1 MGNSTSKSKKLVGFV
16 ATATLATSMIAG
28 AGNASAQTTDSL
40 KASEPVQERA
50 EDKQLTLF
58 VPPQNV
64 VFVGDSFD
72 PMKDVWAKD
81 KNGKDI
87 TSKITY
93 TGDEKV
99 DLTKMGDYELTFTV
113 SDDEGNTVVQKQRVA
128 VRYKHVTNTAPTILI
143 LRDKITL
150 NIGDTFDP
158 MEGVTGSD
166 SEEGNLTHKIT
177 YDNGL
182 DTSKPGTYY
191 ITYYLMDSQ
200 GKMDLKTRT
209 ITVIDQS
216 PVITTP
222 DEFVIT
228 EGEQF
233 DPMVGVKATD
243 PEDGDITSKVE
254 YEYYTGSVN
263 KPGTYKVYYKV
274 TDSFGNTVNT
284 VATLIVREKVT
295 ETDEAPELKVPAA
308 ATITEGDK
316 FNPMTGVSA
325 TDKED
330 GNITDKVTV
339 DGSVDTSKPGTY
351 ELTYTVSDSKGHKV
365 TAKQTVTVKQKV
377 ETKNEAP
384 VLTVP
389 FTTSLQV
396 GEEFDPMSDVSA
408 TDKEDGNLTNKVK
421 YKGNVD
427 TSKPGKYIVE
437 YWVVDSKGVNAT
449 ATRSVIV
456 KENEETPDMEP
467 KLTVPTG
474 ATINVGDKFNPM
486 TGVKAIDNE
495 DGDITDKVTVDGSVN
510 TSKPGT
516 YELTYTVSD
525 SKGHKVTAKQ
535 TVTVKQTVVPK
546 DEVPVLTAPTKT
558 TINVGDKFDP
568 MTGVKAIDNEDG
580 DITDKVTVDGSV
592 DTSKPGTYELTY
604 TVSDSNGHT
613 VTAKQTITVK
623 QKVETKNEAPVLTVP
638 FTTSLSVGEEFD
650 PMAGVSA
657 SDKEDGNLTNK
668 IKYKG
673 NVDTSKP
680 GKYIVEYWVVD
691 SKGVNATA
699 TQSVIV
705 KENEETPDMEPKL
718 TVPTKTT
725 INVGDT
731 FNPLSGVKAI
741 DNEDGD
747 IINKVTVDGSVDASK
762 PGTYELTYTVSDS
775 NGHTVI
781 AKQTVIVKQKVETK
795 DEDPVLTVPTEVT
808 IHVGDKY
815 NPLSGVKAIDKEDG
829 DITDKVIHMGEVDTS
844 KAGNFEV
851 KFLVRDA
858 SGNEVTA
865 TQKVTVK
872 DTDTENGSDN
882 SNNNSNSGNGSD
894 NNNNNSNSG
903 NGSDNSNNN
912 TNSGEGPDNSTTT
925 TGNVSDNNNTSSTL
939 DNKKDTIKELPKT
952 GASSNNSTAVGILAI
967 LAGMLITFGRKFKK
981 AIK

>member
-1 MGNSTSKSKKLVGFV
+1 MGKATVKSKKIVGIV

-28 AGNASAQTTDSL
+28 TSNASAQTTDSL
-40 KASEPVQERA
+40 KVSEPVQERA
-50 EDKQLTLF
+50 EDKKLTLF

-64 VFVGDSFD
+64 VFVGDTFD

-87 TSKITY
+87 TARVTY
-93 TGDEKV
+93 TGDDKV
-99 DLTKMGDYELTFTV
+99 DLTKMGEYELTFTV
-113 SDDEGNTVVQKQRVA
+113 SDDEGNTVVQKQRVV

-166 SEEGNLTHKIT
+166 SEEGILTHKIT

-233 DPMVGVKATD
+233 DPMAGVKATD

-274 TDSFGNTVNT
+274 KDSFGNTANT
-284 VATLIVREKVT
+284 VATLIVREKITPV
-295 ETDEAPELKVPAA
+295 DEAPELKVPTAT
-308 ATITEGDK
+308 TITEGDK
-316 FNPMTGVSA
+316 FNPMSGVSA

-330 GNITDKVTV
+330 GDITSKVTV
-339 DGSVDTSKPGTY
+339 DGSVDASKPGTY
-351 ELTYTVSDSKGHKV
+351 ELTYTVSDSKGHTV

-377 ETKNEAP
+377 EIKNEAP
-384 VLTVP
+384 ELTVP
-389 FTTSLQV
+389 FTSTLRV
-396 GEEFDPMSDVSA
+396 GEKFDPMAGVSA
-408 TDKEDGNLTNKVK
+408 TDKEDGNLTNKV
-421 YKGNVD
+421 
-427 TSKPGKYIVE
+427 
-437 YWVVDSKGVNAT
+437 
-449 ATRSVIV
+449 
-456 KENEETPDMEP
+456 
-467 KLTVPTG
+467 
-474 ATINVGDKFNPM
+474 
-486 TGVKAIDNE
+486 
-495 DGDITDKVTVDGSVN
+495 
-510 TSKPGT
+510 
-516 YELTYTVSD
+516 
-525 SKGHKVTAKQ
+525 
-535 TVTVKQTVVPK
+535 
-546 DEVPVLTAPTKT
+546 
-558 TINVGDKFDP
+558 
-568 MTGVKAIDNEDG
+568 
-580 DITDKVTVDGSV
+580 
-592 DTSKPGTYELTY
+592 
-604 TVSDSNGHT
+604 
-613 VTAKQTITVK
+613 
-623 QKVETKNEAPVLTVP
+623 
-638 FTTSLSVGEEFD
+638 
-650 PMAGVSA
+650 
-657 SDKEDGNLTNK
+657 
-668 IKYKG
+668 KYKG

-718 TVPTKTT
+718 TVPTGAT
-725 INVGDT
+725 INVGDK
-731 FNPLSGVKAI
+731 FDPMAGVSSTDK
-741 DNEDGD
+741 EDGD
-747 IINKVTVDGSVDASK
+747 ITSKVTVNGSVDASK

-775 NGHTVI
+775 KGHTVT
-781 AKQTVIVKQKVETK
+781 AKQTVTVKQKVEPK
-795 DEDPVLTVPTEVT
+795 DEVTVLTAPAEAT
-808 IHVGDKY
+808 INVGDKF
-815 NPLSGVKAIDKEDG
+815 NPLAGVKAIDNEDG
-829 DITDKVIHMGEVDTS
+829 DITDKVTVDGNVDTSKPGTYVLTYTVTDSKGHTVTAKQTVTVKQKVEPKDEDPILTVPAEVIINVDDKYNPLAGVKAIDNEDGDITSKVIHMGEVDTS

-865 TQKVTVK
+865 TQKVIVK
-872 DTDTENGSDN
+872 DKDTE
-882 SNNNSNSGNGSD
+882 NGSD
-894 NNNNNSNSG
+894 NNNNNSGNS
-903 NGSDNSNNN
+903 SDNSNNN
-912 TNSGEGPDNSTTT
+912 TNSGNI
-925 TGNVSDNNNTSSTL
+925 SDNNNTSSNNNTTSTL

-952 GASSNNSTAVGILAI
+952 GASSNNGTAAGILAI

-981 AIK
+981 TTK

>member
-1 MGNSTSKSKKLVGFV
+1 MGKATVKSKKLVGIV

-28 AGNASAQTTDSL
+28 TSNASAQTTDSL
-40 KASEPVQERA
+40 KVGEPVQERA
-50 EDKQLTLF
+50 EDKKLTLF

-64 VFVGDSFD
+64 VFVGDTFD

-87 TSKITY
+87 TSRVTY
-93 TGDEKV
+93 TGDDKV
-99 DLTKMGDYELTFTV
+99 DLTKMGEYELTFTV
-113 SDDEGNTVVQKQRVA
+113 SDDEGNTVVQKQRVV

-166 SEEGNLTHKIT
+166 SEEGILTHKIT

-233 DPMVGVKATD
+233 DPMAGVKATD

-274 TDSFGNTVNT
+274 KDSFGNTANT
-284 VATLIVREKVT
+284 VATLIVREKIKPV
-295 ETDEAPELKVPAA
+295 DEAPELKVPTAT
-308 ATITEGDK
+308 TITEGDK
-316 FNPMTGVSA
+316 FNPMSGVSA

-330 GNITDKVTV
+330 GNITSKVTV
-339 DGSVDTSKPGTY
+339 DGSVDASKPGTY
-351 ELTYTVSDSKGHKV
+351 ELTYTVSDSKGHTV

-377 ETKNEAP
+377 EIKNEAP
-384 VLTVP
+384 ELTVP
-389 FTTSLQV
+389 FTSTLRV
-396 GEEFDPMSDVSA
+396 GEKFDPMAGVSA
-408 TDKEDGNLTNKVK
+408 TDKEDGNLTNKV
-421 YKGNVD
+421 
-427 TSKPGKYIVE
+427 
-437 YWVVDSKGVNAT
+437 
-449 ATRSVIV
+449 
-456 KENEETPDMEP
+456 
-467 KLTVPTG
+467 
-474 ATINVGDKFNPM
+474 
-486 TGVKAIDNE
+486 
-495 DGDITDKVTVDGSVN
+495 
-510 TSKPGT
+510 
-516 YELTYTVSD
+516 
-525 SKGHKVTAKQ
+525 
-535 TVTVKQTVVPK
+535 
-546 DEVPVLTAPTKT
+546 
-558 TINVGDKFDP
+558 
-568 MTGVKAIDNEDG
+568 
-580 DITDKVTVDGSV
+580 
-592 DTSKPGTYELTY
+592 
-604 TVSDSNGHT
+604 
-613 VTAKQTITVK
+613 
-623 QKVETKNEAPVLTVP
+623 
-638 FTTSLSVGEEFD
+638 
-650 PMAGVSA
+650 
-657 SDKEDGNLTNK
+657 
-668 IKYKG
+668 KYKG

-718 TVPTKTT
+718 TVPTGAT
-725 INVGDT
+725 INVGDK
-731 FNPLSGVKAI
+731 FDPMAGVKAI

-747 IINKVTVDGSVDASK
+747 ITDKVTVDGSVDASK

-775 NGHTVI
+775 KGHTVT
-781 AKQTVIVKQKVETK
+781 AKQTVTVKQKVEPT
-795 DEDPVLTVPTEVT
+795 DEAPVLTVPAEAT
-808 IHVGDKY
+808 INVGDKFNPLAGVKATDNEDGDITDKVTVDGSVNTSKSGTYELTYTVSDSKGHTVTAKQTVTVKQKVEPTDEVPVLTVPAEVIINVGDNY
-815 NPLSGVKAIDKEDG
+815 NPLAGVKAIDNEDG

-865 TQKVTVK
+865 TQKVIVK
-872 DTDTENGSDN
+872 DKDTEDGSDN
-882 SNNNSNSGNGSD
+882 D
-894 NNNNNSNSG
+894 NNNTNSG

-912 TNSGEGPDNSTTT
+912 TNSGNSSDNSNNNTNS
-925 TGNVSDNNNTSSTL
+925 GNISDNNNTSSNNNTTSTL

-952 GASSNNSTAVGILAI
+952 GASSNNGTAAGILAI
-967 LAGMLITFGRKFKK
+967 LAGMLITFGRKLKK
-981 AIK
+981 TTK

>member
-1 MGNSTSKSKKLVGFV
+1 MGKATVKSKKLVGIV

-28 AGNASAQTTDSL
+28 TSNASAQTTDSL
-40 KASEPVQERA
+40 KVSEPVQERA
-50 EDKQLTLF
+50 EDKKLTLF

-64 VFVGDSFD
+64 VFVGDTFD

-87 TSKITY
+87 TSRVTY
-93 TGDEKV
+93 TGDDKV
-99 DLTKMGDYELTFTV
+99 DLTKMGEYELTFTV
-113 SDDEGNTVVQKQRVA
+113 SDDEGNTVVQKQRVV

-166 SEEGNLTHKIT
+166 SEEGILTHKIT

-233 DPMVGVKATD
+233 DPMAGVKATD

-274 TDSFGNTVNT
+274 KDSFGNTANT
-284 VATLIVREKVT
+284 VATLIVREKIKPV
-295 ETDEAPELKVPAA
+295 DEAPELKVPTAT
-308 ATITEGDK
+308 TITEGDK
-316 FNPMTGVSA
+316 FNPMSGVSA

-330 GNITDKVTV
+330 GDITSKVTV
-339 DGSVDTSKPGTY
+339 DGSVDASKPGTY
-351 ELTYTVSDSKGHKV
+351 ELTYTVSDSKGHTV

-377 ETKNEAP
+377 EIKNEAP
-384 VLTVP
+384 ELTVP
-389 FTTSLQV
+389 FTSTLRV
-396 GEEFDPMSDVSA
+396 GEKFDPMAGVSA
-408 TDKEDGNLTNKVK
+408 TDKEDGNLTNKV
-421 YKGNVD
+421 
-427 TSKPGKYIVE
+427 
-437 YWVVDSKGVNAT
+437 
-449 ATRSVIV
+449 
-456 KENEETPDMEP
+456 
-467 KLTVPTG
+467 
-474 ATINVGDKFNPM
+474 
-486 TGVKAIDNE
+486 
-495 DGDITDKVTVDGSVN
+495 
-510 TSKPGT
+510 
-516 YELTYTVSD
+516 
-525 SKGHKVTAKQ
+525 
-535 TVTVKQTVVPK
+535 
-546 DEVPVLTAPTKT
+546 
-558 TINVGDKFDP
+558 
-568 MTGVKAIDNEDG
+568 
-580 DITDKVTVDGSV
+580 
-592 DTSKPGTYELTY
+592 
-604 TVSDSNGHT
+604 
-613 VTAKQTITVK
+613 
-623 QKVETKNEAPVLTVP
+623 
-638 FTTSLSVGEEFD
+638 
-650 PMAGVSA
+650 
-657 SDKEDGNLTNK
+657 
-668 IKYKG
+668 KYKG

-718 TVPTKTT
+718 TVPTGAT
-725 INVGDT
+725 INVGDK
-731 FNPLSGVKAI
+731 FDPMAGVKAI

-747 IINKVTVDGSVDASK
+747 ITDKVTVDGSVDASK

-775 NGHTVI
+775 KGHTVT
-781 AKQTVIVKQKVETK
+781 AKQTATVKQKVEPT
-795 DEDPVLTVPTEVT
+795 DEAPVLTVPAEAT
-808 IHVGDKY
+808 INVGDNF
-815 NPLSGVKAIDKEDG
+815 NPLAGVKAIDNEDG
-829 DITDKVIHMGEVDTS
+829 DITNKVTVDGSVDASKPGTYVLTYTVTDSKGHTVTAKQTVTVKQKVEPKDEDPILTVPAEVIINMDDNYNPLAGVKAIDNEDGDITSKVIHMGEVDTS

-865 TQKVTVK
+865 TQKVIVK
-872 DTDTENGSDN
+872 DKDTE
-882 SNNNSNSGNGSD
+882 NGSD
-894 NNNNNSNSG
+894 NNNNNTNSG
-903 NGSDNSNNN
+903 NSSDNSNN
-912 TNSGEGPDNSTTT
+912 TNSGNI
-925 TGNVSDNNNTSSTL
+925 SDNNNTSSNNNTTSTL

-952 GASSNNSTAVGILAI
+952 GASSNNGTAAGILAI
-967 LAGMLITFGRKFKK
+967 LAGMLITFGRKLKK
-981 AIK
+981 TTK

>member
-1 MGNSTSKSKKLVGFV
+1 MGKATVKSKKLVGIV

-28 AGNASAQTTDSL
+28 TSNASAQTTDSL
-40 KASEPVQERA
+40 KVSEPVQERA
-50 EDKQLTLF
+50 EDKKLTLF

-64 VFVGDSFD
+64 VFVGDTFD

-87 TSKITY
+87 TSRVTY
-93 TGDEKV
+93 TGDDKV
-99 DLTKMGDYELTFTV
+99 DLTKMGEYELTFTV
-113 SDDEGNTVVQKQRVA
+113 SDDEGNTVVQKQRVV

-166 SEEGNLTHKIT
+166 SEEGILTHKIT

-233 DPMVGVKATD
+233 DPMAGVKATD

-274 TDSFGNTVNT
+274 KDSFGNTANT
-284 VATLIVREKVT
+284 VATLIVREKIKPV
-295 ETDEAPELKVPAA
+295 DEAPELKVPTAT
-308 ATITEGDK
+308 TITEGDK
-316 FNPMTGVSA
+316 FNPMSGVSA

-330 GNITDKVTV
+330 GNITSKVTV
-339 DGSVDTSKPGTY
+339 DGSVDASKPGTY
-351 ELTYTVSDSKGHKV
+351 ELTYTVSDSKGHTV

-377 ETKNEAP
+377 EIKNEAP
-384 VLTVP
+384 ELTVP
-389 FTTSLQV
+389 FTSTLRV
-396 GEEFDPMSDVSA
+396 GEKFDPMAGVSA
-408 TDKEDGNLTNKVK
+408 TDKEDGNLTNKV
-421 YKGNVD
+421 
-427 TSKPGKYIVE
+427 
-437 YWVVDSKGVNAT
+437 
-449 ATRSVIV
+449 
-456 KENEETPDMEP
+456 
-467 KLTVPTG
+467 
-474 ATINVGDKFNPM
+474 
-486 TGVKAIDNE
+486 
-495 DGDITDKVTVDGSVN
+495 
-510 TSKPGT
+510 
-516 YELTYTVSD
+516 
-525 SKGHKVTAKQ
+525 
-535 TVTVKQTVVPK
+535 
-546 DEVPVLTAPTKT
+546 
-558 TINVGDKFDP
+558 
-568 MTGVKAIDNEDG
+568 
-580 DITDKVTVDGSV
+580 
-592 DTSKPGTYELTY
+592 
-604 TVSDSNGHT
+604 
-613 VTAKQTITVK
+613 
-623 QKVETKNEAPVLTVP
+623 
-638 FTTSLSVGEEFD
+638 
-650 PMAGVSA
+650 
-657 SDKEDGNLTNK
+657 
-668 IKYKG
+668 KYKG

-718 TVPTKTT
+718 TVPTGAT
-725 INVGDT
+725 INVGDK
-731 FNPLSGVKAI
+731 FDPMAGVKAI

-747 IINKVTVDGSVDASK
+747 ITDKVTVDGSVDASK

-775 NGHTVI
+775 KGHTVT
-781 AKQTVIVKQKVETK
+781 AKQTVTVKQKVEPT
-795 DEDPVLTVPTEVT
+795 DEAPVLTVPAEAT
-808 IHVGDKY
+808 INVGDKFNPLAGVKATDNEDGDITDKVTVDGSVNTSKSGTYELTYTVSDSKGHTVTAKQTVTVKQKVEPTDEVPVLTVPAEVIINVGDNY
-815 NPLSGVKAIDKEDG
+815 NPLAGVKAIDNEDG

-865 TQKVTVK
+865 TQKVIVK
-872 DTDTENGSDN
+872 DKDTEDGSDN
-882 SNNNSNSGNGSD
+882 D
-894 NNNNNSNSG
+894 NNNTNSG

-912 TNSGEGPDNSTTT
+912 TNSGNSSDNSNNNTNSGNSSDNNNNNTNS
-925 TGNVSDNNNTSSTL
+925 GNVSDNNNTSSNNNTISTL
-939 DNKKDTIKELPKT
+939 ENKKDTIKELPKT
-952 GASSNNSTAVGILAI
+952 GASSNNATAAGILAI
-967 LAGMLITFGRKFKK
+967 LAGMLITFGRKLKK
-981 AIK
+981 TTK